1 MITGYN
7 TDIRHGSRVF
17 HVQTEDNGVSNR
29 SVVTLIYVGGEIL
42 ASKKTSY
49 ADQVPL
55 DEKRISELMES
66 QHRRMIA
73 AIKKGKFDGPT
84 LPADPLSD
92 EDDTDVS
99 RAPPMISTTAVS
111 RKTGMVAGPTATAPT
126 LIPSS
131 TPPAS
136 AGPMRPPAPTMGQA
150 NVVPPPAARPTV
162 PPPEGAAPA
171 VAPLPPSAA
180 RAAAPSIQTKPAIPA
195 PPAGAP
201 RKEAGPIVVS
211 DRSLD
216 EVIRDY
222 LATASAQEHLELTLA
237 TTGDLC
243 SGDSVE
249 LRVLARTSVT
259 SEPIVGAEVIFK
271 IISTVDKPVLA
282 HRGKTT
288 GDGSCI
294 ARFKIPEYGEGNA
307 ALIVT
312 ASSPH
317 GNDEIKQLIKRKK

>member
-17 HVQTEDNGVSNR
+17 HVQTEDNGVSNP

-55 DEKRISELMES
+55 DEKRISELMEN

-73 AIKKGKFDGPT
+73 AIKKGRFDGPT
-84 LPADPLSD
+84 LPADPLAD
-92 EDDTDVS
+92 DDDTDVS
-99 RAPPMISTTAVS
+99 RAAPMISTAAVS
-111 RKTGMVAGPTATAPT
+111 RRTGVVPGPTATAPT
-126 LIPSS
+126 LDPSVRSAPS
-131 TPPAS
+131 T
-136 AGPMRPPAPTMGQA
+136 GPMRPPAPTGAAVPAPAPPARSTIAPPAGTPQK
-150 NVVPPPAARPTV
+150 PPPP
-162 PPPEGAAPA
+162 

-180 RAAAPSIQTKPAIPA
+180 RAAAPSIQTKPAIPS
-195 PPAGAP
+195 PPP
-201 RKEAGPIVVS
+201 KKEGGPIAVS

-222 LATASAQEHLELTLA
+222 LATASTQEHLELSLV
-237 TTGDLC
+237 TTGDLI

-259 SEPIVGAEVIFK
+259 QEPIVGAEVIFK
-271 IISTVDKPVLA
+271 IISTIDKPVLA

-294 ARFKIPEYGEGNA
+294 ARFKIPDYTEGNA

-317 GNDEIKQLIKRKK
+317 GNDEVKQLIKRRK